1 MTVALRSPKLLGAM
15 ISVDNAPVDANLK
28 SNFHAYAQGMREIE
42 EAGIKKQGEADTI
55 LKKYEDVSFTEFYT
69 YLESISDTSRLFP
82 FDNFCS
88 PTLFDRQME
97 ENIVCVSQSRHYLQ
111 ALIIWAISPLEIR
124 TKLAMKGPH

>member
-55 LKKYEDVSFTEFYT
+55 LKKYEDVSFTEST
-69 YLESISDTSRLFP
+69 HIWRAYLIQAGSSHTTISAHQPYPIARWRRIPSAYPNQDTICEP
-82 FDNFCS
+82 
-88 PTLFDRQME
+88 
-97 ENIVCVSQSRHYLQ
+97 
-111 ALIIWAISPLEIR
+111 
-124 TKLAMKGPH
+124 